1 MQQDLIIQGA
11 QIIALRLFDIAYA
24 IDLGRAEQLWQSRGI
39 SPSTRSRLAST
50 PAKALSFE
58 TPPLLLALESVELLV
73 CGKPVMARAYARVY
87 DFGVIS
93 LSLRLPVNDLSWSA
107 FTDNVLEANTLLG
120 NAEGEARWASMLDS
134 LKALL
139 GAALIRPTAVH
150 LQEDYLMGVV
160 GRLCKPLSAQEL
172 LASVDVVPLLSGERK
187 TLSEG
192 AKKDLLRQSHSYY
205 EDDLVILTWDRA
217 LIYEPR
223 GESDVIDVLEVAN
236 AQLLEMRY
244 YDELLDD
251 ELPQMYDRVE
261 AAHRV
266 SNVRAPGHY
275 ADLARKLHTLVAE
288 VTELTE
294 RVDNALQVM
303 EDVYLARVYTSALE
317 LFRVPKLNVAVDRK
331 LAIIKDTYTALYDE
345 ASARR
350 ATLLEITIV
359 VLILIELLLALVR
372 H

>member
-1 MQQDLIIQGA
+1 MQQDLIIHGA

-24 IDLGRAEQLWQSRGI
+24 IDLGKAEQLWQSRGI
-39 SPSTRSRLAST
+39 SPSTRTRLAMT

-58 TPPLLLALESVELLV
+58 TPPLLLTLESVELLLH
-73 CGKPVMARAYARVY
+73 GKRVVARAYARVY
-87 DFGVIS
+87 DFGVVS
-93 LSLRLPVNDLSWSA
+93 LSLRLPVEQLSWSA
-107 FTDNVLEANTLLG
+107 FTDCVLEANTVLG
-120 NAEGEARWASMLDS
+120 SSEWEVRWSAMLDS
-134 LKALL
+134 LKDVLGTALV
-139 GAALIRPTAVH
+139 RPTQVH
-150 LQEDYLMGVV
+150 LQEDYLMAVV
-160 GRLCKPLSAQEL
+160 GRLSESLSAQEL
-172 LASVDVVPLLSGERK
+172 LARVDVVPLLSGETK
-187 TLSEG
+187 ALSDG

-251 ELPQMYDRVE
+251 ELPLMYDRVE

-266 SNVRAPGHY
+266 SNIRAPGHY
-275 ADLARKLHTLVAE
+275 ADLARKLQTLVAE

-303 EDVYLARVYTSALE
+303 EDVYLARVYTAALD
-317 LFRVPKLNVAVDRK
+317 LFRVPKLNVAVDQK

-350 ATLLEITIV
+350 ATILEITIV
-359 VLILIELLLALVR
+359 VLILIELVMALLR

>member
-1 MQQDLIIQGA
+1 MQQDLIINSA

-24 IDLGRAEQLWQSRGI
+24 IDLAKAEQLWQSRGI
-39 SPSTRSRLAST
+39 SPSTRTRLAMT

-58 TPPLLLALESVELLV
+58 TPPLMLTLEPIELLV
-73 CGKPVMARAYARVY
+73 GGRGITARAYARVY
-87 DFGVIS
+87 DFGVVS
-93 LSLRLPVNDLSWSA
+93 LSLRLSVEQLSWAGFS
-107 FTDNVLEANTLLG
+107 DCVLEANTLL
-120 NAEGEARWASMLDS
+120 ASSEWEVRWGAMLDS
-134 LKALL
+134 LKDVL
-139 GAALIRPTAVH
+139 GTALIRPTLVH

-160 GRLCKPLSAQEL
+160 GRLNEPLTAQQL
-172 LASVDVVPLLSGERK
+172 LAHVDVVPLLSGETK
-187 TLSEG
+187 PLSEG

-251 ELPQMYDRVE
+251 ELPLMYDRVE

-266 SNVRAPGHY
+266 SNIRAPGHY

-303 EDVYLARVYTSALE
+303 EDVYLARVYTAALD
-317 LFRVPKLNVAVDRK
+317 LFRVPKLNVAVDQK

-350 ATLLEITIV
+350 ATILEITIV
-359 VLILIELLLALVR
+359 VLILIELVLALLR
-372 H
+372 Y

>member
-1 MQQDLIIQGA
+1 MQQDLIIHGA

-24 IDLGRAEQLWQSRGI
+24 IDLGKAESVWQARSS
-39 SPSTRSRLAST
+39 SPSSRTRLATT

-58 TPPLLLALESVELLV
+58 TPPLLLTLETVDLLV
-73 CGKPVMARAYARVY
+73 NQQRVTARAYARVY
-87 DFGVIS
+87 DFGVVSI
-93 LSLRLPVNDLSWSA
+93 SLRLPFEHLSWTD
-107 FTDNVLEANTLLG
+107 FTAHALEANNLLG
-120 NAEGEARWASMLDS
+120 SPAWETRWNAILES
-134 LKALL
+134 LKVALD
-139 GAALIRPTAVH
+139 AALIRPTPTH
-150 LQEDYLMGVV
+150 LQEDYLMAVA
-160 GRLCKPLSAQEL
+160 GRLNEPLSAQEL
-172 LASVDVVPLLSGERK
+172 LARVDVVPLLSGETK
-187 TLSEG
+187 ALSES
-192 AKKDLLRQSHSYY
+192 AKRDLLRQSHSYY
-205 EDDLVILTWDRA
+205 EDDLVVVTWDRA

-251 ELPQMYDRVE
+251 ELPIMYDRVE

-266 SNVRAPGHY
+266 SRVWAQRNY

-294 RVDNALQVM
+294 RVDNALQVT
-303 EDVYLARVYTSALE
+303 EDVYLARVYTSALD
-317 LFRVPKLNVAVDRK
+317 LFRVPKLNAAVDQK

-350 ATLLEITIV
+350 AVILETTIV
-359 VLILIELLLALVR
+359 ILILIELVLALVR